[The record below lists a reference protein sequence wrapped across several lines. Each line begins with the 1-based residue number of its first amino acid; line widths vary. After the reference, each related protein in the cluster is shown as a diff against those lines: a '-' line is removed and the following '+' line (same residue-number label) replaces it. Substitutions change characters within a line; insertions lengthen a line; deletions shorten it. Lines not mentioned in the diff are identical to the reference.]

1 MAIFYTIWDIFLGLW
16 WLWLP
21 VFFVALF
28 IELWVKYLKIQAIK
42 KIKWLLLEV
51 KIPREIEKSPRAM
64 EQIFSG
70 LHGIL
75 TSVKFLDKYWLGKVQ
90 EWFSLEIA
98 GINGAV
104 YFFIRTP
111 EQFKNLIE
119 AQIHSQYPEAEISE
133 AMDYIVPIV
142 EKIPSKTHNIGGV
155 ELILEKEDFYPIR
168 TYLSFDERQKE
179 RRIDT
184 MAGFLEVLSKL
195 RPIENMI
202 IQYIIAPTKEKDWI
216 EKGVEAVNKMV
227 GKKVESKKGLFEDIF
242 SGIGEFLQNLSK
254 AVVVYPEWEEVKK
267 EDAKSANPNLSPG
280 GKLIA
285 EAIENKISKV
295 AFKVCIRFAYITEK
309 DVFNKANIAAVMG
322 AFKQFNTTNLNAFK
336 GNGKA
341 GTSADQ
347 PRIIPFIKSRREFIR
362 KIAFV
367 DRLIKRK
374 PSKNKKDFILNIE
387 ELATIYHYPII
398 VVETPT
404 MRRVEA
410 KKAGPPISL
419 PVEPPE
425 DLPLE

>member
-1 MAIFYTIWDIFLGLW
+1 MAIFYTILSVFLGLW

-28 IELWVKYLKIQAIK
+28 IELWVKYLKLKATK
-42 KIKWLLLEV
+42 KIKWLLLEI
-51 KIPREIEKSPRAM
+51 KIPREIEKTPRAM

-75 TSVKFLDKYWLGKVQ
+75 TRVKFLDKYWLGKVQ

-111 EQFKNLIE
+111 EQFKNLVE

-133 AMDYIVPIV
+133 VLDYIAPIA
-142 EKIPSKTHNIGGV
+142 EKIPSEAYNIGGV

-184 MAGFLEVLSKL
+184 MAAFLEVLSKL
-195 RPIENMI
+195 RPIENII
-202 IQYIIAPTKEKDWI
+202 IQYVIAPTKEEDWV

-227 GKKVESKKGLFEDIF
+227 GKKVESTQGFFENIF
-242 SGIGEFLQNLSK
+242 SGVGEFLQNLST
-254 AVVVYPEWEEVKK
+254 AVVVYPEWEEAKK
-267 EDAKSANPNLSPG
+267 EESKSANPNLSPG
-280 GKLIA
+280 GKLVA

-322 AFKQFNTTNLNAFK
+322 AFKQFNTINLNAFK

-347 PRIIPFIKSRREFIR
+347 PRILPFIKTRREFIR

-367 DRLIKRK
+367 DRLINRK

-387 ELATIYHYPII
+387 ELATIYHYPIV

-410 KKAGPPISL
+410 KKAEPPVSL
-419 PVEPPE
+419 PVEPPGS
-425 DLPLE
+425 LPI